1 MHDLLGLAFA
11 SVNVLLSFLGFVL
24 VLVGIRRFKTGLIVK
39 TLKRSIPAGILL
51 CLFFVTEALVAIDV
65 LPSNTPIDEV
75 LGTMFMVGL
84 LYVTY
89 GFVNDWTHMD
99 STLKT
104 TNSKRSG

>member
-24 VLVGIRRFKTGLIVK
+24 VLVGIRRFKTGLIAK

-51 CLFFVTEALVAIDV
+51 FLFFVTEALVAIDV
-65 LPSNTPIDEV
+65 LPSNTPIDDI
-75 LGTMFMVGL
+75 LGTLFMVGL

-89 GFVNDWTHMD
+89 GFVNDWTHLD
-99 STLKT
+99 SALPS
-104 TNSKRSG
+104 N